1 MEKKEEPVA
10 AANGKGIK
18 EKKKE
23 EKKKKNPKNKEDR

>member
-23 EKKKKNPKNKEDR
+23 EKKKNPKNKEDR